1 MALRHS
7 KLARRKVPSGVR
19 PSLLQSL
26 RVASRSPIEREGERR
41 AATLIRSLN
50 ELPSPPR
57 FRPGRKIWP
66 TRSLWSDARTAA
78 EAAAAGSMSQSLA
91 TNQRKGRITRRRFVN
106 AEANEQAESYNSF
119 ASCHPFH
126 HESTS
131 PVVPRW
137 DCGKSTFG
145 IQSEKQCVK
154 TEKSTVDKSARSST
168 QTVGTL
174 FLLRS

>member
-1 MALRHS
+1 MFRSKSHLLENTEKTFGSLFSNFHS
-7 KLARRKVPSGVR
+7 
-19 PSLLQSL
+19 PSLLSL
-26 RVASRSPIEREGERR
+26 AP
-41 AATLIRSLN
+41 
-50 ELPSPPR
+50 
-57 FRPGRKIWP
+57 
-66 TRSLWSDARTAA
+66 SDAEALFCAKGLKMVFSRVTCCWPVFSPSA
-78 EAAAAGSMSQSLA
+78 AAAAGSMSQSLA

-119 ASCHPFH
+119 GSCHPFH

-137 DCGKSTFG
+137 DCGKAPLEFNRKNNVS
-145 IQSEKQCVK
+145 KPRRL
-154 TEKSTVDKSARSST
+154 TVDKSARSST

>member
-19 PSLLQSL
+19 PPVPPSGVPESH
-26 RVASRSPIEREGERR
+26 REGERR

-50 ELPSPPR
+50 ELPSPPPPPR

-66 TRSLWSDARTAA
+66 TRSLWSDARTA
-78 EAAAAGSMSQSLA
+78 AAAAGSMSQSLA

-119 ASCHPFH
+119 GSGHPFH
-126 HESTS
+126 HESS
-131 PVVPRW
+131 RAPLALR
-137 DCGKSTFG
+137 
-145 IQSEKQCVK
+145 
-154 TEKSTVDKSARSST
+154 TEKAPLQFISRLYK
-168 QTVGTL
+168 
-174 FLLRS
+174 